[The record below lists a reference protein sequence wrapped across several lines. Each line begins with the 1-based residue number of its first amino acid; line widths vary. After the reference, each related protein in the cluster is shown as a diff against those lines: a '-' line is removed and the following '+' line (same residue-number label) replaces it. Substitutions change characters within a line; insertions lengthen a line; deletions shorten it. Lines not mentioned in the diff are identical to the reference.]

1 MGFDYRIN
9 DNKVVFVSDVIAL
22 INDEPTTL
30 TSGTITRLQKKNI
43 DINTIKVNE
52 KTIQDGDGITYIEGT
67 DYDVSMAGDFT
78 QISRRPGG
86 AIVNGSTV
94 FVDYEYISKPAFD
107 YSTFMQTYGIRF
119 DLWSVL
125 SLSYRLS
132 IAQQKYRGGVQQ
144 DELLDDSIHYA
155 DAALNWKWS
164 KTTISWED
172 KYTINAPLRK
182 WTVVETLT
190 FRPSDSIFLLLS
202 GHYGQSDFK
211 DTADSNRFSSIN
223 TRFQKG
229 VGRRGLLNVEAF
241 RNEITGS
248 KENIVH
254 TGFSSSFEWRYRI
267 WTVTTTYTLFN
278 EKDHKSGED
287 FKDQLVKFEISRILF

>member
-1 MGFDYRIN
+1 
-9 DNKVVFVSDVIAL
+9 
-22 INDEPTTL
+22 
-30 TSGTITRLQKKNI
+30 
-43 DINTIKVNE
+43 
-52 KTIQDGDGITYIEGT
+52 
-67 DYDVSMAGDFT
+67 
-78 QISRRPGG
+78 
-86 AIVNGSTV
+86 
-94 FVDYEYISKPAFD
+94 
-107 YSTFMQTYGIRF
+107 
-119 DLWSVL
+119 
-125 SLSYRLS
+125 
-132 IAQQKYRGGVQQ
+132 
-144 DELLDDSIHYA
+144 
-155 DAALNWKWS
+155 
-164 KTTISWED
+164 
-172 KYTINAPLRK
+172 
-182 WTVVETLT
+182 
-190 FRPSDSIFLLLS
+190 LLS